1 MCGSIIVIVVI
12 AIVIISNIGRCN
24 HHHELN
30 FKIPQFS
37 SPTAK
42 SLIKDVSGNHWHG
55 GACNARQVERWI
67 GMQWWCALVPAS
79 ELASPPFWQSSNSQR
94 QRLAS
99 AWRAGH
105 PFTRLNTFTITFTI
119 RLQQHSPNRLVDRF
133 SKYRLPWMAR
143 HLSFLINRL
152 LVCFHL
158 KEFQFN
164 R

>member
-1 MCGSIIVIVVI
+1 MMCGSIIVIVVI

-42 SLIKDVSGNHWHG
+42 SLIKDASGNHWHG

-79 ELASPPFWQSSNSQR
+79 ELASPPILTVIQQSETKGGQCMEGR
-94 QRLAS
+94 P
-99 AWRAGH
+99 
-105 PFTRLNTFTITFTI
+105 PFQVST
-119 RLQQHSPNRLVDRF
+119 HSPSPSRF
-133 SKYRLPWMAR
+133 QLHSKYWSQAS
-143 HLSFLINRL
+143 LSSMINRL
-152 LVCFHL
+152 LGCFHL

>member
-42 SLIKDVSGNHWHG
+42 SLIKDASGNHWRG

-79 ELASPPFWQSSNSQR
+79 ELASPPILTVIQQSETKGGQCMEGR
-94 QRLAS
+94 P
-99 AWRAGH
+99 
-105 PFTRLNTFTITFTI
+105 PFQVST
-119 RLQQHSPNRLVDRF
+119 HSPSPSPDSNYI
-133 SKYRLPWMAR
+133 KNIGAR
-143 HLSFLINRL
+143 HLSPPWLIVFWAAFIWRNSNL
-152 LVCFHL
+152 TDNHFFYCEISEIWL
-158 KEFQFN
+158 
-164 R
+164 

>member
-30 FKIPQFS
+30 LKIPQFS

-42 SLIKDVSGNHWHG
+42 SLIKDASGNHWHG

-79 ELASPPFWQSSNSQR
+79 RFWPPPPFWQSSNSQR
-94 QRLAS
+94 QRAGS

-105 PFTRLNTFTITFTI
+105 PFKSQHIHRLHLQIPITFKI
-119 RLQQHSPNRLVDRF
+119 LEPGIS
-133 SKYRLPWMAR
+133 
-143 HLSFLINRL
+143 LSSMINRPL
-152 LVCFHL
+152 GCFHL

>member
-42 SLIKDVSGNHWHG
+42 SLIKDASGNHWHG

-79 ELASPPFWQSSNSQR
+79 ELASPPHSDSHPTVR
-94 QRLAS
+94 DKG
-99 AWRAGH
+99 RAVHGG
-105 PFTRLNTFTITFTI
+105 PATLSTLNTFTFQIPITFKI
-119 RLQQHSPNRLVDRF
+119 LEPGIS
-133 SKYRLPWMAR
+133 
-143 HLSFLINRL
+143 LSSMINRL
-152 LVCFHL
+152 LGCFHL

>member
-42 SLIKDVSGNHWHG
+42 SLIKDASGNHWHG

-79 ELASPPFWQSSNSQR
+79 RFWPPPPFWQSSNSQR
-94 QRLAS
+94 QRAGS

-105 PFTRLNTFTITFTI
+105 PFKSQHIHRLRPDSNYIQNI
-119 RLQQHSPNRLVDRF
+119 G
-133 SKYRLPWMAR
+133 AR
-143 HLSFLINRL
+143 HLSPPWLIVFWAAFIWRNSNL
-152 LVCFHL
+152 TDNHFFYCEISEIWL
-158 KEFQFN
+158 
-164 R
+164 